1 MSPALP
7 VARPCWV
14 WSLPAFAIILSLL
27 WYRKKRG
34 SLKTDSGGT
43 GETSDERKSVE
54 SDVDSEV
61 LQTSDFSGLLAKSE
75 NKSVG
80 AVEEKVEEVKLIS
93 SLGKATVSTEGED
106 NGKEEA
112 ETKKT
117 NSEVGKYESI
127 TENLDGGFDVDEVVR
142 AIEESLLPEPK
153 EEEEVEILA
162 IEEKTSAKAGIKHKK
177 MKNTAKKGKE
187 SNADMIKK
195 DDDTACILEKKL
207 AKLELGSPCNMVS
220 DEDKERNDDVTER
233 DSANNSPSEVML
245 ASPSVSGYSDTHSEG
260 SSDSGKGCSEM
271 LTPSRTPASGNSV
284 SGDLPV
290 TSIYEFVIPQQLV
303 GRLIGRHGSFVNEIK
318 ETTHASIYIKRHPE
332 TSKLKICAVEGTQ
345 IDIESALDMIRH
357 KFPKKRYPSVTLEQV
372 VIAPEPQLIPIISE
386 SMQLYLV
393 ESINND
399 VLLSSLVTA
408 GHFFLQQP
416 THPTYLSLSRL
427 NSCMNYCYSEP
438 DQPTIPEGVGSGILC
453 AAPVHNGWYR
463 AQITSMDAE
472 NKMCD
477 VKFVDYGGYMT
488 MPVSMLRQ
496 IRFDFVNL
504 PFQAAEC
511 YLASVKPANE
521 ENVWCEKAKK
531 VVEKL
536 TFGKV
541 LQAQVYGYADDG
553 VPLIYLYT
561 VNDDK
566 SRFDW
571 CLIRFAQ
578 GELPAVEIE
587 CTERSEATGKSP
599 GVVVLINE
607 ELVNLGLAEWIYT
620 EMDEIVDCDD
630 GIDET
635 APIPVPV

>member
-245 ASPSVSGYSDTHSEG
+245 ASPSVSGYSDTHSEVR
-260 SSDSGKGCSEM
+260 K
-271 LTPSRTPASGNSV
+271 
-284 SGDLPV
+284 
-290 TSIYEFVIPQQLV
+290 
-303 GRLIGRHGSFVNEIK
+303 
-318 ETTHASIYIKRHPE
+318 TH
-332 TSKLKICAVEGTQ
+332 
-345 IDIESALDMIRH
+345 
-357 KFPKKRYPSVTLEQV
+357 
-372 VIAPEPQLIPIISE
+372 
-386 SMQLYLV
+386 
-393 ESINND
+393 
-399 VLLSSLVTA
+399 
-408 GHFFLQQP
+408 
-416 THPTYLSLSRL
+416 
-427 NSCMNYCYSEP
+427 
-438 DQPTIPEGVGSGILC
+438 
-453 AAPVHNGWYR
+453 VHH
-463 AQITSMDAE
+463 
-472 NKMCD
+472 
-477 VKFVDYGGYMT
+477 
-488 MPVSMLRQ
+488 
-496 IRFDFVNL
+496 
-504 PFQAAEC
+504 
-511 YLASVKPANE
+511 
-521 ENVWCEKAKK
+521 
-531 VVEKL
+531 
-536 TFGKV
+536 
-541 LQAQVYGYADDG
+541 
-553 VPLIYLYT
+553 
-561 VNDDK
+561 
-566 SRFDW
+566 
-571 CLIRFAQ
+571 
-578 GELPAVEIE
+578 
-587 CTERSEATGKSP
+587 
-599 GVVVLINE
+599 
-607 ELVNLGLAEWIYT
+607 
-620 EMDEIVDCDD
+620 
-630 GIDET
+630 
-635 APIPVPV
+635 